1 MNIPLFPLGSTLF
14 PDGQMALKIF
24 EVRYL
29 DMIKACFKAQS
40 PFGVVTLNRG
50 AEIRMPGQE
59 VEFSEIGTL
68 AHILEFEAVQPSLF
82 MIRCQGGQ
90 RFKVL
95 DRSLASNGAW
105 SADVELIAE
114 DTLIDVPPELT
125 ITSQTLARLIESF
138 EEQEIPPAD
147 RPILMPYRLNDCGWI
162 ANRWA
167 ELLDIPTAQK
177 LHLLAMEHPRL
188 RLDLVQ
194 EILEEMGAFKPPR

>member
-1 MNIPLFPLGSTLF
+1 
-14 PDGQMALKIF
+14 
-24 EVRYL
+24 
-29 DMIKACFKAQS
+29 MIKACFKAQC

-59 VEFSEIGTL
+59 VEFSETGTL

-95 DRSLASNGAW
+95 ERSLASNGAW
-105 SADVELIAE
+105 SAEVELIAE
-114 DTLIDVPPELT
+114 DSLIEVPPELT
-125 ITSQTLARLIESF
+125 TTSQALARLIESF

-147 RPILMPYRLNDCGWI
+147 RPIMLPYRLNDCGWI

-167 ELLDIPTAQK
+167 ELLDLPPAQK